1 MSIKTAFR
9 KDKIDHLLKTLKY
22 SLHVIFRPFDGFW
35 DLTHE
40 KRGSVG
46 AANVILIM
54 VVLTQ
59 VWEWTLSDFPYYYPQ
74 WEYFNLFM
82 QVFPSVVLFLVWCV
96 ANWSLT
102 TLMDGKGKLSQI
114 YMATAYAF
122 TPFVLIRIPMI
133 FLTYVLTLEEYT
145 YYDVLYHLSTLW
157 CVILVIAA
165 MMMIH
170 DYTLGKAIF
179 SSLATIVAMMI
190 IIFLIVMF
198 FSLITQSFGY
208 FISLY
213 KETAFRLY

>member
-1 MSIKTAFR
+1 MSIKTAFQ
-9 KDKIDHLLKTLKY
+9 KDKLMHLGKTLRY
-22 SLHVIFRPFDGFW
+22 STYLIFRPFDGFW

-40 KRGSVG
+40 KRGSMG
-46 AANVILIM
+46 AANVILAL

-59 VWEWTLSDFPYYYPQ
+59 VWQWTYSGFLFYSPQ

-82 QVFPSVVLFLVWCV
+82 QVLPFVVLFLIWCI

-114 YMATAYAF
+114 YMATAYAM
-122 TPFVLIRIPMI
+122 TPYVLINIPLIGLSHLITWEENAYYYVAKNFSMI
-133 FLTYVLTLEEYT
+133 
-145 YYDVLYHLSTLW
+145 W
-157 CVILVIAA
+157 CVILILCA

-179 SSLATIVAMMI
+179 SSLVTIVAMMI

-213 KETAFRLY
+213 KEITFRLY

>member
-1 MSIKTAFR
+1 MSIKTAFQ
-9 KDKIDHLLKTLKY
+9 KDKLKHLGETLRY
-22 SLHVIFRPFDGFW
+22 SLHVIVRPFDGFW

-46 AANVILIM
+46 AANVILILFVM
-54 VVLTQ
+54 TQ
-59 VWEWTLSDFPYYYPQ
+59 VWTWTYSSFPYYFPQ

-82 QVFPSVVLFLVWCV
+82 RILPSVVIFFTWCI

-102 TLMDGKGKLSQI
+102 TLMDGKGKLSHI
-114 YMATAYAF
+114 YMATAYAL
-122 TPFVLIRIPMI
+122 TPYILIRIPLILM
-133 FLTYVLTLEEYT
+133 TYILTLEEDT
-145 YYDVLYHLSTLW
+145 YYDVFWNLSTLW
-157 CVILVIAA
+157 CGILILCA

-170 DYTLGKAIF
+170 DFTMGKAIVTSIF
-179 SSLATIVAMMI
+179 TIVAMMV

-208 FISLY
+208 FVSLY

>member
-1 MSIKTAFR
+1 MSIKTAFQ
-9 KDKIDHLLKTLKY
+9 KDKLIHLGKTLKFG
-22 SLHVIFRPFDGFW
+22 LHVIFRPFDGFW

-46 AANVILIM
+46 AANVILLL

-59 VWEWTLSDFPYYYPQ
+59 VWTWTYSSFPYYFPQ

-82 QVFPSVVLFLVWCV
+82 QILPSIVLFLTWCI

-114 YMATAYAF
+114 YMATAYALV
-122 TPFVLIRIPMI
+122 PYVLIRIPLI
-133 FLTYVLTLEEYT
+133 FLTYILTLEEST
-145 YYDVLYHLSTLW
+145 YYTVFANISTLW
-157 CVILVIAA
+157 CLILIICA

-170 DYTLGKAIF
+170 DFSIGKAIF
-179 SSLATIVAMMI
+179 SSLVTIVAMMI

-213 KETAFRLY
+213 KEAAFRLY

>member
-1 MSIKTAFR
+1 MSIKTAFQ
-9 KDKIDHLLKTLKY
+9 KDKLMHLGKTLKY

-40 KRGSVG
+40 NRGSIG
-46 AANVILIM
+46 AANVLLILFVM
-54 VVLTQ
+54 TQ
-59 VWEWTLSDFPYYYPQ
+59 VWTWSYSSFPYYYPQ

-82 QVFPSVVLFLVWCV
+82 QILPSVVLFLTWCI

-102 TLMDGKGKLSQI
+102 TLMDGKGKLSHI
-114 YMATAYAF
+114 YMATAYAL
-122 TPFVLIRIPMI
+122 TPYILIRIPMI
-133 FLTYVLTLEEYT
+133 FLTYILTLEEST
-145 YYDVLYHLSTLW
+145 YYSVLDGISILW
-157 CVILVIAA
+157 CGILVLCA

-170 DYTLGKAIF
+170 DFTMSKAILT
-179 SSLATIVAMMI
+179 SLFTIVAMMI

-213 KETAFRLY
+213 KEAAFRLY